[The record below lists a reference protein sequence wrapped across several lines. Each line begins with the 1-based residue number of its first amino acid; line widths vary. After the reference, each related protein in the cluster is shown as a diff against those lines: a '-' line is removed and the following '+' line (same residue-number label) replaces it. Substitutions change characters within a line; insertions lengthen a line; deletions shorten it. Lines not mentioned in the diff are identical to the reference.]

1 MATLVAG
8 RMVEA
13 EKPRHWR
20 KTLEGGRT
28 PRRAVMLL
36 FGFKRMEYERR
47 LEALLPKDAEK
58 QETGLPGAREV
69 VAAVQRGRGC
79 DSRRTAEDSMGRDMS
94 R

>member
-20 KTLEGGRT
+20 KAFEGGRT
-28 PRRAVMLL
+28 WRRAVML
-36 FGFKRMEYERR
+36 FFEFMRKEYERR
-47 LEALLPKDAEK
+47 LEALLPKDAER
-58 QETGLPGAREV
+58 QETGLPGAREAV
-69 VAAVQRGRGC
+69 VAVQTGRGC